1 MGVVLVSTGSQGV
14 TMHCLSEMASKIITM
29 ATSDDSSFQEELD
42 NETGFD
48 ILLHA
53 NI

>member
-1 MGVVLVSTGSQGV
+1 
-14 TMHCLSEMASKIITM
+14 M

-53 NI
+53 NIWQTSKWLRCR